1 MTVDELLAVCTK
13 LTKEGKGNC
22 PVVWQSLA
30 HVWPVE
36 ELRETKTTRSDKAFL
51 VNP

>member
-1 MTVDELLAVCTK
+1 MTVAEMMVLCARLM
-13 LTKEGKGNC
+13 KEGKGDR
-22 PVVWQSLA
+22 PIVWQSLT

-36 ELRETKTTRSDKAFL
+36 ELREKNTDGRGPVFL